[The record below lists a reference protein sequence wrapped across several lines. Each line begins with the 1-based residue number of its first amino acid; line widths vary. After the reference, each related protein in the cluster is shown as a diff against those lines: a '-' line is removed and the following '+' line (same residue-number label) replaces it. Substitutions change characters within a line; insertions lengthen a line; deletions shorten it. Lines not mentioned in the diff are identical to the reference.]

1 MQRTTA
7 PGARIAAPFSNAR
20 AANGA
25 CHLDGLR
32 VDCIIAAATSRAQAG
47 AEGICDAGPF
57 CMSRYRIVVAIDLSE
72 YAEVVL
78 EHALDQAARHDQS
91 ELHFVTV
98 VPDARLMAVTKKR
111 LADIVRDGLDVFRD
125 GHVDWRARMH
135 VRVGKP
141 AEEIVALADDVEA
154 DLIVVGRFSQHRR
167 RVGSTAQ
174 RVLDL
179 ASSPTLA
186 INQLG
191 KSVAEHAQCPD
202 CARVRSSSDGEVWFC
217 DRHRDRDRDTL
228 ATTLVLPSTIWTG
241 GTLMW

>member
-1 MQRTTA
+1 M
-7 PGARIAAPFSNAR
+7 N
-20 AANGA
+20 
-25 CHLDGLR
+25 
-32 VDCIIAAATSRAQAG
+32 
-47 AEGICDAGPF
+47 
-57 CMSRYRIVVAIDLSE
+57 RYRIVVGLDLSE

-78 EHALDQAARHDQS
+78 EHALDQAARHEQT

-111 LADIVRDGLDVFRD
+111 LTELVRDGLDLLHD
-125 GHVDWRARMH
+125 GIDWRARMH

-141 AEEIVALADDVEA
+141 AEEIVALADDVDA

-179 ASSPTLA
+179 ASSPTLTV
-186 INQLG
+186 NQLG
-191 KSVAEHAQCPD
+191 KPVTDHAQCPD
-202 CARVRSSSDGEVWFC
+202 CARVRASSDGEVWFC